1 MGWWE
6 YISCAVI
13 WTKWCNILYSGLF
26 FALLHLQFI
35 SFHLKF
41 DQRVVF
47 QFINTLKEK
56 FTQFRI
62 RPLMIGEKGAKYNGM
77 NISLYTVIY
86 YMCFPFEIWK
96 EFFSGHFLCDQIP
109 MIQKTIMWY
118 LYIFNGILISQ
129 RLKIELRDRDLLIAD
144 MRSQMAAQRVSELYT
159 KGHSPAQLFTFLS
172 YFSKFI
178 QNVQ

>member
-1 MGWWE
+1 M
-6 YISCAVI
+6 
-13 WTKWCNILYSGLF
+13 
-26 FALLHLQFI
+26 
-35 SFHLKF
+35 
-41 DQRVVF
+41 VVF
-47 QFINTLKEK
+47 QFINTLEEK
-56 FTQFRI
+56 FTQFRM

-86 YMCFPFEIWK
+86 CMSHYTVIYYMCFPFEIWK
-96 EFFSGHFLCDQIP
+96 EFFSCHFLCDQIP
-109 MIQKTIMWY
+109 MIQKTIMQY

-178 QNVQ
+178 QNAQ